1 MLGQSGSS
9 PLQLTCWPHF
19 YFMVGLQHRHAVL
32 HSDAEAVLPG
42 VTEGMAEVVAGAGDH
57 HQMALFAF

>member
-1 MLGQSGSS
+1 
-9 PLQLTCWPHF
+9 
-19 YFMVGLQHRHAVL
+19 MVGLQHRHAVL